1 MNLSAAQLAAQ
12 AAAILRAWGLD
23 EDSVAAA
30 VEVMLYADLRGIESH
45 GVSTLTLYDE
55 YRRAGKLTLR
65 PQPRVVR
72 ETPVTALLDGDGGLG
87 HLPSQ
92 RAMRLACDKAAQCGI
107 GVVSVRNS
115 NHFGAAGAYAMM
127 APERGLIGF
136 VTCATWRPGIVPT
149 FGADAMLGTNPIAFA
164 APGKNGPPFCLD
176 MATSTVAF
184 NKVKLA
190 AWHGKELLAGWAMDA
205 HGQPLTDAAAAVKSI
220 RLTPLGGLPDMSS
233 HKGYG
238 LATMVE
244 VLSTTLGGS
253 FFAATRPAE
262 HPDAPRHNVGHFF
275 LALDP
280 KAFRGEGE
288 FEADLD
294 AMTAALRATRRAD
307 ETQPVL
313 VAGDPERA
321 MLAERT
327 RNGIPLSEELV
338 RTLRGLSEAAGAA
351 WLPGTAP
358 GGG

>member
-1 MNLSAAQLAAQ
+1 MKVTAEQLSAQS
-12 AAAILRAWGLD
+12 AAILRAWGLD
-23 EDSVAAA
+23 DASVAAT

-45 GVSTLTLYDE
+45 GFSTLTLYDE
-55 YRRAGKLTLR
+55 YRRSGKLTLR
-65 PQPRVVR
+65 PQPRIVR

-92 RAMRLACDKAAQCGI
+92 RAMRLAIEKAMKCGV

-127 APERGLIGF
+127 AAERGLIGF

-164 APGKNGPPFCLD
+164 APGKAGPPFCLD

-184 NKVKLA
+184 NKVKMA
-190 AWHGKELLAGWAMDA
+190 AWHGKDLRAGWAMDVN
-205 HGQPLTDAAAAVKSI
+205 GQPLTDAAAAVKSI
-220 RLTPLGGLPDMSS
+220 RLSPLGGLPEMSS

-244 VLSTTLGGS
+244 ILSTTLSGS
-253 FFAATRPAE
+253 FFAATRPKE

-280 KAFRGEGE
+280 KAFMEEGE
-288 FEADLD
+288 FESELD
-294 AMTAALRATRRAD
+294 SLLGALRATRRAD
-307 ETQPVL
+307 ENQSVL
-313 VAGDPERA
+313 VAGDPEREQ
-321 MLAERT
+321 LAVRSLE
-327 RNGIPLSEELV
+327 GIPLSEEM
-338 RTLRGLSEAAGAA
+338 RKTLLDLSAAVDAP
-351 WLPGTAP
+351 WLLGQ
-358 GGG
+358 

>member
-1 MNLSAAQLAAQ
+1 MNVPSEQLGLQ
-12 AAAILRAWGLD
+12 VAAILRAWGMD
-23 EDSVAAA
+23 EDSIAAT

-45 GVSTLTLYDE
+45 GFSTLTLYDE
-55 YRRAGKLTLR
+55 YRRSGKLTLR

-72 ETPVTALLDGDGGLG
+72 ESPVTALVDGDGGLG

-92 RAMRLACDKAAQCGI
+92 RAMRLAIEKAAKCGV

-127 APERGLIGF
+127 AAERGLIGF

-164 APGKNGPPFCLD
+164 APAKIGPPFCLD

-184 NKVKLA
+184 NKVKMA
-190 AWHGKELLAGWAMDA
+190 AWHGKDLRPGWAMDA
-205 HGQPLTDAAAAVKSI
+205 NGQPLTDATAAVKSI
-220 RLTPLGGLPDMSS
+220 RLTPLGGLPEMSS

-244 VLSTTLGGS
+244 ILSTTLSGS
-253 FFAATRPAE
+253 FFAATRPQE

-280 KAFRGEGE
+280 KAFRDEGE

-294 AMTAALRATRRAD
+294 AVTNALRATRRAD
-307 ETQPVL
+307 ELQPVL
-313 VAGDPERA
+313 VAGDPERQ
-321 MLAERT
+321 MFFERT
-327 RNGIPLSEELV
+327 RNGIPLSEEM
-338 RTLRGLSEAAGAA
+338 RKTLRGLGEAVGAP
-351 WLPGTAP
+351 WMLGQ
-358 GGG
+358 

>member
-1 MNLSAAQLAAQ
+1 VNVSAELLSAQ

-23 EDSVAAA
+23 DDSIAAT

-55 YRRAGKLTLR
+55 YRRSNKLTLR

-87 HLPSQ
+87 HLPSL
-92 RAMRLACDKAAQCGI
+92 RAMRLACEKAAKCGV

-127 APERGLIGF
+127 AAERSLIGF

-184 NKVKLA
+184 NKVKMA
-190 AWHGKELLAGWAMDA
+190 AWHGKELRPGWAMDA
-205 HGQPLTDAAAAVKSI
+205 QGQPLTDAAAAVKSI
-220 RLTPLGGLPDMSS
+220 RLTPLGGLPEMSS

-244 VLSTTLGGS
+244 ILSTTLSGS
-253 FFAATRPAE
+253 FFAATRPKE

-280 KAFRGEGE
+280 KTFRDEGE

-294 AMTAALRATRRAD
+294 AVTNALRATRRAD
-307 ETQPVL
+307 EVQPVL
-313 VAGDPERA
+313 VAGDPERK
-321 MLAERT
+321 MFFERT
-327 RNGIPLSEELV
+327 RNGIPLSEEM
-338 RTLRGLSEAAGAA
+338 RQTLRGLGEVVGAP
-351 WLPGTAP
+351 WLLGQ
-358 GGG
+358 

>member
-1 MNLSAAQLAAQ
+1 M
-12 AAAILRAWGLD
+12 D
-23 EDSVAAA
+23 EDSVGAA

-55 YRRAGKLTLR
+55 FRRSGKLTLR
-65 PQPRVVR
+65 PTIRIVR
-72 ETPVTALLDGDGGLG
+72 DTPVTALLDGDGGLG

-92 RAMRLACDKAAQCGI
+92 RAMRLALDKAAACGV
-107 GVVSVRNS
+107 GVISVRNS
-115 NHFGAAGAYAMM
+115 NHFGAAGAYSMM

-164 APGKNGPPFCLD
+164 APGKDGPPFNFD

-190 AWHGKELLAGWAMDA
+190 AWHGKELRPGWAMDA
-205 HGQPLTDAAAAVKSI
+205 NGQPITDAAAAVRSI
-220 RLTPLGGLPDMSS
+220 RLSPLGGLPEMSS

-244 VLSTTLGGS
+244 ILSTTLGGS
-253 FFAATRPAE
+253 FFAATRAKE
-262 HPDAPRHNVGHFF
+262 HPDAARHNVGQFF

-280 KAFRGEGE
+280 KAFRDEGE

-294 AMTAALRATRRAD
+294 AMTSALRATRRAD
-307 ETQPVL
+307 EGQPVM
-313 VAGDPERA
+313 VAGDPEREQ
-321 MLAERT
+321 LEQRQ
-327 RNGIPLSEELV
+327 REGIPLTEELV
-338 RTLRGLSEAAGAA
+338 ATLRKLATEAGAE
-351 WLPGTAP
+351 WKLV
-358 GGG
+358 

>member
-1 MNLSAAQLAAQ
+1 MNVSAEKLSAQ

-23 EDSVAAA
+23 EDSIAATT
-30 VEVMLYADLRGIESH
+30 EVMLYADLRGIESH
-45 GVSTLTLYDE
+45 GVSTMTLYDE
-55 YRRAGKLTLR
+55 FRRSGKLTLR

-92 RAMRLACDKAAQCGI
+92 RAMRLAIEKAAKCGV

-115 NHFGAAGAYAMM
+115 NHFGAAGAYATM

-164 APGKNGPPFCLD
+164 APAKAGPPFCLD

-184 NKVKLA
+184 NKVKMA
-190 AWHGKELLAGWAMDA
+190 AWHGKEIQPGWAMDA
-205 HGQPLTDAAAAVKSI
+205 NGQPLTDATAAVKSI

-244 VLSTTLGGS
+244 ILSTTLSGS
-253 FFAATRPAE
+253 FFAATRRQE

-280 KAFRGEGE
+280 KAFLEEGE
-288 FEADLD
+288 FETGLD
-294 AMTAALRATRRAD
+294 SMLVALRGTRRAD
-307 ETQPVL
+307 PEQPVL
-313 VAGDPERA
+313 VAGDPEQEQLTLRS
-321 MLAERT
+321 RD
-327 RNGIPLSEELV
+327 GIPLSGELC
-338 RTLRGLSEAAGAA
+338 RTLRGLGDAAGAP
-351 WLPGTAP
+351 WLLGC
-358 GGG
+358 

>member
-1 MNLSAAQLAAQ
+1 MNVPAEQLAAQ

-23 EDSVAAA
+23 DDSIAAT

-55 YRRAGKLTLR
+55 YRRSNKLTLR
-65 PQPRVVR
+65 PQPRVIR

-92 RAMRLACDKAAQCGI
+92 RAMRLAVDKAAKCGV

-127 APERGLIGF
+127 AVERGLIGF

-164 APGKNGPPFCLD
+164 APGKSGPPFCLD

-184 NKVKLA
+184 NKVKMA
-190 AWHGKELLAGWAMDA
+190 AWHGKELRPGWAMDA
-205 HGQPLTDAAAAVKSI
+205 NGQPLTDAAAAVKNI
-220 RLTPLGGLPDMSS
+220 RLTPLGGLPEMSS

-244 VLSTTLGGS
+244 ILSTTLSGS
-253 FFAATRPAE
+253 FFAATRPKE
-262 HPDAPRHNVGHFF
+262 HPGAPRHNVGHFF

-280 KAFRGEGE
+280 KAFAEEGE
-288 FEADLD
+288 FESGLD
-294 AMTAALRATRRAD
+294 SMLVALRATRRA
-307 ETQPVL
+307 EESQPVL
-313 VAGDPERA
+313 VAGDPEQEQ
-321 MLAERT
+321 LVT
-327 RNGIPLSEELV
+327 RRRDGIPLSEEM
-338 RTLRGLSEAAGAA
+338 RKTLRGLGEAVGVP
-351 WLPGTAP
+351 WRLGQ
-358 GGG
+358 

>member
-1 MNLSAAQLAAQ
+1 MHVSAEQLAAQ
-12 AAAILRAWGLD
+12 AAAILRAWGMD
-23 EDSVAAA
+23 DDSIEAA

-55 YRRAGKLTLR
+55 FRRAGKLTLR

-92 RAMRLACDKAAQCGI
+92 RAMRLAIEKAAKCGV

-115 NHFGAAGAYAMM
+115 NHFGAAGAYATM
-127 APERGLIGF
+127 APEHGLIGF

-164 APGKNGPPFCLD
+164 APSKTGPPFCLD

-184 NKVKLA
+184 NKVKMA
-190 AWHGKELLAGWAMDA
+190 AWHGKELRPGWAMDA
-205 HGQPLTDAAAAVKSI
+205 QGQPLTDAAAAVKGI
-220 RLTPLGGLPDMSS
+220 RLTPLGGLPEMSS
-233 HKGYG
+233 YKGYG

-244 VLSTTLGGS
+244 ILSTTLSGS

-262 HPDAPRHNVGHFF
+262 HPDAPRHNVGAFF

-280 KAFRGEGE
+280 KAFLEEGE
-288 FEADLD
+288 FESELD
-294 AMTAALRATRRAD
+294 AMLAALRGTRRAD
-307 ETQPVL
+307 ASQPVL
-313 VAGDPERA
+313 VAGDPEQEE
-321 MLAERT
+321 LKVRT
-327 RNGIPLSEELV
+327 HDGIPLSEEMC
-338 RTLRGLSEAAGAA
+338 RTLRGLGDAVGAP
-351 WLPGTAP
+351 WLLG
-358 GGG
+358 

>member
-1 MNLSAAQLAAQ
+1 MNIRAEQLASQ
-12 AAAILRAWGLD
+12 AAAILRAWGVDD
-23 EDSVAAA
+23 ESVNAT

-55 YRRAGKLTLR
+55 FRRSGKLTLR

-92 RAMRLACDKAAQCGI
+92 RAMRLACDKAAKCGM
-107 GVVSVRNS
+107 GAVSVRNS

-164 APGKNGPPFCLD
+164 ARGKAGPPFCFD

-184 NKVKLA
+184 NKVKMA
-190 AWHGKELLAGWAMDA
+190 AWCGKELRPGWAMDA
-205 HGQPLTDAAAAVKSI
+205 QGQPLTDAAAAVKSI
-220 RLTPLGGLPDMSS
+220 RLTPLGGLPEMSS

-244 VLSTTLGGS
+244 ILSTTLSGS
-253 FFAATRPAE
+253 FFAATRPQE

-280 KAFRGEGE
+280 KAFREEGE

-294 AMTAALRATRRAD
+294 ALTTALRNTRRAEAD
-307 ETQPVL
+307 QPVL
-313 VAGDPERA
+313 VAGDPEQAQLEARQ
-321 MLAERT
+321 RD
-327 RNGIPLSEELV
+327 GIPLPEELV
-338 RTLRGLSEAAGAA
+338 ATLRRLAHDVGAE
-351 WLPGTAP
+351 WKLT
-358 GGG
+358 

>member
-1 MNLSAAQLAAQ
+1 
-12 AAAILRAWGLD
+12 
-23 EDSVAAA
+23 
-30 VEVMLYADLRGIESH
+30 MLYADLRGIDSH

-55 YRRAGKLTLR
+55 FRRSGKLTLR
-65 PQPRVVR
+65 PQVRVVR

-92 RAMRLACDKAAQCGI
+92 RAMRLAIEKAAKCGV

-164 APGKNGPPFCLD
+164 APGKAGPPFCLD

-190 AWHGKELLAGWAMDA
+190 AWHGKELRPGWAMDA
-205 HGQPLTDAAAAVKSI
+205 DGQPLTDAAAAVKSI
-220 RLTPLGGLPDMSS
+220 RLTPLGGLPEMSS

-244 VLSTTLGGS
+244 VLSTTLSGS
-253 FFAATRPAE
+253 FFAATRPQE

-280 KAFRGEGE
+280 KAFTDEGE
-288 FEADLD
+288 FESGLD
-294 AMTAALRATRRAD
+294 SMLAALRGR
-307 ETQPVL
+307 
-313 VAGDPERA
+313 G
-321 MLAERT
+321 
-327 RNGIPLSEELV
+327 V
-338 RTLRGLSEAAGAA
+338 RTKARRCWWRETRSSRNSRFARATASRFRRNCAGRCAGWARRSACRGCWTGDGPQSGQGTCVALCGIRSALPARSVA
-351 WLPGTAP
+351 WAR
-358 GGG
+358 

>member
-1 MNLSAAQLAAQ
+1 MNVSAERLSRQ

-23 EDSVAAA
+23 EDSLAAT
-30 VEVMLYADLRGIESH
+30 VEVMGYADLRGIESH

-55 YRRAGKLTLR
+55 YRRANKLTLR

-92 RAMRLACDKAAQCGI
+92 RAMRLAIEKAAKCGV

-127 APERGLIGF
+127 AAEQGLAGF

-149 FGADAMLGTNPIAFA
+149 FGAEAMLGTNPIAFA
-164 APGKNGPPFCLD
+164 APGKSGPPFCLD

-184 NKVKLA
+184 NKVKMA
-190 AWHGKELLAGWAMDA
+190 AWHGQPLQPGWAMDA
-205 HGQPLTDAAAAVKSI
+205 GGQPLTDAAAAVKGI
-220 RLTPLGGLPDMSS
+220 RLTPLGGLPEMSS

-244 VLSTTLGGS
+244 ILSTTLSGS
-253 FFAATRPAE
+253 CFAATRPKE

-275 LALDP
+275 LALAP
-280 KAFRGEGE
+280 GAFTEDDE
-288 FEADLD
+288 FGSGVD
-294 AMTAALRATRRAD
+294 AMLAALRGTRRAD
-307 ETQPVL
+307 ADQPVL
-313 VAGDPERA
+313 VAGDPERMA
-321 MLAERT
+321 LAERS
-327 RNGIPLSEELV
+327 RDGIPLSEEMR
-338 RTLRGLSEAAGAA
+338 RTLRGLGEAAGAP
-351 WLPGTAP
+351 WLLE
-358 GGG
+358 

>member
-1 MNLSAAQLAAQ
+1 MNISAERLSAQV
-12 AAAILRAWGLD
+12 AAILREWGLD
-23 EDSVAAA
+23 EESIAATI
-30 VEVMLYADLRGIESH
+30 EVMLFADLRGIESH
-45 GVSTLTLYDE
+45 GFSTLTLYDE
-55 YRRAGKLTLR
+55 YRRSNKLTLR

-92 RAMRLACDKAAQCGI
+92 RAMRLAIEKAAKCGV

-136 VTCATWRPGIVPT
+136 VTSATWRPGIVPT

-164 APGKNGPPFCLD
+164 APAKSGPPFCLD

-184 NKVKLA
+184 NKVKMA
-190 AWHGKELLAGWAMDA
+190 AWHGKELRPGWAMDA
-205 HGQPLTDAAAAVKSI
+205 QGQPLTDASAAVKSI
-220 RLTPLGGLPDMSS
+220 RLSPLGGLPEMSS

-244 VLSTTLGGS
+244 ILSTTLSGS
-253 FFAATRPAE
+253 FFAATRSVE

-280 KAFRGEGE
+280 KCFTEDGD
-288 FEADLD
+288 FELGLD
-294 AMTAALRATRRAD
+294 SMITSLRATRRA
-307 ETQPVL
+307 EVSQPVL
-313 VAGDPERA
+313 VAGDPEQEH
-321 MLAERT
+321 LAT
-327 RNGIPLSEELV
+327 RSREGIPLSDEM
-338 RTLRGLSEAAGAA
+338 RKTLRGLSDAVGAP
-351 WLPGTAP
+351 WLLGS
-358 GGG
+358 

>member
-1 MNLSAAQLAAQ
+1 MNVSAEQLGLQ
-12 AAAILRAWGLD
+12 VAAILRAWGLD
-23 EDSVAAA
+23 DASIAAT

-45 GVSTLTLYDE
+45 GFSTLTLYDE
-55 YRRAGKLTLR
+55 YRRSNKLTLR

-72 ETPVTALLDGDGGLG
+72 ETMVTALLDGDGGLG

-92 RAMRLACDKAAQCGI
+92 CAMRLAMEKAAKCGV

-127 APERGLIGF
+127 AAEHDLIGF

-164 APGKNGPPFCLD
+164 APGKAGPPFCLD

-184 NKVKLA
+184 NKVKMA
-190 AWHGKELLAGWAMDA
+190 AWHGKELRSGWAMDVN
-205 HGQPLTDAAAAVKSI
+205 GQPLTDAAAAVKSI
-220 RLTPLGGLPDMSS
+220 RLTPLGGLPEMSS

-244 VLSTTLGGS
+244 ILSTTLSGS
-253 FFAATRPAE
+253 FFAATRPSE

-280 KAFRGEGE
+280 KAFMEKGE
-288 FEADLD
+288 FEAELD
-294 AMTAALRATRRAD
+294 SMLSALRATRRA
-307 ETQPVL
+307 EESQPVL
-313 VAGDPERA
+313 VAGDPEREQFA
-321 MLAERT
+321 VRSCE
-327 RNGIPLSEELV
+327 GIPLSEEM
-338 RTLRGLSEAAGAA
+338 RKTLRGLGEAVGAQ
-351 WLPGTAP
+351 WLLDA
-358 GGG
+358 

>member
-1 MNLSAAQLAAQ
+1 M
-12 AAAILRAWGLD
+12 D
-23 EDSVAAA
+23 EDSVGAA

-55 YRRAGKLTLR
+55 FRRSGKLTLR
-65 PQPRVVR
+65 PTIRIVR

-92 RAMRLACDKAAQCGI
+92 RAMRLALDKAAACGV

-115 NHFGAAGAYAMM
+115 NHFGAAGAYSMM

-164 APGKNGPPFCLD
+164 APGKDGPPFNFD

-190 AWHGKELLAGWAMDA
+190 AWHGKELRPGWAMDA
-205 HGQPLTDAAAAVKSI
+205 NGQPITDAAAAVRSI
-220 RLTPLGGLPDMSS
+220 RLSPLGGLPEMSS

-244 VLSTTLGGS
+244 ILSTTLGGS
-253 FFAATRPAE
+253 FFAATRAKE
-262 HPDAPRHNVGHFF
+262 HPDAARHNVGQFF

-280 KAFRGEGE
+280 KAFRDEGE

-294 AMTAALRATRRAD
+294 AMTSALRATRRAD
-307 ETQPVL
+307 EGQPVM
-313 VAGDPERA
+313 VAGDPEREQ
-321 MLAERT
+321 LEQRQ
-327 RNGIPLSEELV
+327 REGIPLTEELV
-338 RTLRGLSEAAGAA
+338 ATLRKLATEAGAEWKLA
-351 WLPGTAP
+351 
-358 GGG
+358 

>member
-1 MNLSAAQLAAQ
+1 MHVPADQLAAQ
-12 AAAILRAWGLD
+12 AAAILRAWGVD
-23 EDSVAAA
+23 EESVAAT

-55 YRRAGKLTLR
+55 FRRAGKLTLR

-72 ETPVTALLDGDGGLG
+72 EAPVTALLDGDGGLG
-87 HLPSQ
+87 HPPSQ
-92 RAMRLACDKAAQCGI
+92 RAMRLACDKAAKCGV

-127 APERGLIGF
+127 APARGLIGF

-164 APGKNGPPFCLD
+164 APGQAGPPFCFD

-184 NKVKLA
+184 NKVKMA
-190 AWHGKELLAGWAMDA
+190 AWHGKELRPGWAMDA
-205 HGQPLTDAAAAVKSI
+205 QGQPLTDAAAAVKSI
-220 RLTPLGGLPDMSS
+220 RLTPLGGLPEMSS

-244 VLSTTLGGS
+244 ILSTTLSGS
-253 FFAATRPAE
+253 FFAATRPQE

-280 KAFRGEGE
+280 KAFRDEGE

-294 AMTAALRATRRAD
+294 ALATALRNTRRAEED
-307 ETQPVL
+307 QPVL
-313 VAGDPERA
+313 VAGDPEQAQLESRQ
-321 MLAERT
+321 RD
-327 RNGIPLSEELV
+327 GIPLSDELIA
-338 RTLRGLSEAAGAA
+338 TLRRLAGEVGAEWKLA
-351 WLPGTAP
+351 
-358 GGG
+358 

>member
-1 MNLSAAQLAAQ
+1 MNILAEQLSAQ
-12 AAAILRAWGLD
+12 AATILRAWGLD
-23 EDSVAAA
+23 DDSIAAT

-55 YRRAGKLTLR
+55 FRRSGKLTLR
-65 PQPRVVR
+65 PQVRVVR

-92 RAMRLACDKAAQCGI
+92 RAMRLAIEKAAKCGV

-127 APERGLIGF
+127 AAERGLIGF

-164 APGKNGPPFCLD
+164 APGKAGPPFCLD

-190 AWHGKELLAGWAMDA
+190 AWHGKELRPGWAMDA
-205 HGQPLTDAAAAVKSI
+205 TGQPLTDAAAAVKSI
-220 RLTPLGGLPDMSS
+220 RLTPLGGLPEMSS

-244 VLSTTLGGS
+244 VLSTTLSGS
-253 FFAATRPAE
+253 FFAATRPQE

-280 KAFRGEGE
+280 KAFTDEGE
-288 FEADLD
+288 FESGLD
-294 AMTAALRATRRAD
+294 SMLAALRATRRAD
-307 ETQPVL
+307 ESQPVL
-313 VAGDPERA
+313 VAGDPEQEQ
-321 MLAERT
+321 LAARS
-327 RNGIPLSEELV
+327 RDGIPLSDEM
-338 RTLRGLSEAAGAA
+338 RGTLRKLGEAVGAQ
-351 WLPGTAP
+351 WLLGE
-358 GGG
+358 